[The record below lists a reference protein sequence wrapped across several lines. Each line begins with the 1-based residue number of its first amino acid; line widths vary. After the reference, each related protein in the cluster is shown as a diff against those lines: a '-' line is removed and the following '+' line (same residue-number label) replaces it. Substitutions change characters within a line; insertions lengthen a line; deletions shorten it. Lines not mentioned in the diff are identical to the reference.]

1 MVDGSVCSS
10 HVSRPGSE
18 YVIVMAHGIRSCR
31 PQVDA
36 RLSDIV
42 SSGFVAHMATTEAR
56 ADVKQILSGSRLTCL
71 VEVLAAVTTSFWF
84 RQKKLAQMPNEFF

>member
-10 HVSRPGSE
+10 HVNHPRSE
-18 YVIVMAHGIRSCR
+18 YVIVMAHGLRNCR
-31 PQVDA
+31 RQVDA

-42 SSGFVAHMATTEAR
+42 SSGFAACMVTTEAR

-84 RQKKLAQMPNEFF
+84 RQKKLAQMPNKFF